1 MSPALAAFV
10 GATLVAA
17 ALAQMPGGACDLPGS
32 MSRRQSGREALS
44 ARRYDEA
51 AREFQA
57 AFAACPSEHA
67 LLVELSQAYS
77 LARQHEQAIQAAQ
90 QFIEREPASAAGRV
104 ALGNAYFLARRIQD
118 GLRQAEQALRLDPTQ
133 AAALKLKANSEYLL
147 GNTDAAIST
156 FLSLL
161 DAHPEDE
168 DGAYMLGR
176 IYYQDARIDYAIGQ
190 FQRVL
195 KINPRSYKAYD
206 NLGLCYQ
213 ARGDIDLAIRY
224 FLTAIKLVEKDH
236 PEYEWPYANLA
247 SLLIDKGDAEKA
259 FAAASKAAGRN
270 PLSARNFYL
279 GAKAL
284 VKLGKTDLA
293 RNWLERSVS
302 IDPDYPDAL
311 YLLARVYTQLGQEQ
325 KAKET
330 LEKFQKAKAKAPRQ
344 RR

>member
-1 MSPALAAFV
+1 MRLALTVLAA
-10 GATLVAA
+10 ATVVAA
-17 ALAQMPGGACDLPGS
+17 VAQTPAPCDISS
-32 MSRRQSGREALS
+32 MARRQAGREALS

-57 AFAACPSEHA
+57 AVEACPAEHA
-67 LLVELSQAYS
+67 VLLELSQAWS
-77 LARQHEQAIQAAQ
+77 LARQHDQAIHAAQ
-90 QFIEREPASAAGRV
+90 RFIELEPASAAGRV

-118 GLRQAEQALRLDPTQ
+118 ALREAEQALRLDARQ
-133 AAALKLKANSEYLL
+133 VGAFKLKGNAEYLL

-156 FLSLL
+156 FQSLL
-161 DAHPEDE
+161 AAHPEDE

-176 IYYQDARIDYAIGQ
+176 IYYQDSRIDYAIGQ

-195 KINPRSYKAYD
+195 KINPKSYKAYD

-213 ARGDIDLAIRY
+213 ARGETELAIRY

-236 PEYEWPYANLA
+236 PEYDWPYANLA
-247 SLLIDKGDAEKA
+247 SLLIDTGDAEKA
-259 FAAASKAAGRN
+259 FAAAAKAADRN

-302 IDPDYPDAL
+302 IDPDYSDAL
-311 YLLARVYTQLGQEQ
+311 YLLARVYTQLGEQQ

-330 LEKFQKAKAKAPRQ
+330 LARFQKAKAKAPRQ